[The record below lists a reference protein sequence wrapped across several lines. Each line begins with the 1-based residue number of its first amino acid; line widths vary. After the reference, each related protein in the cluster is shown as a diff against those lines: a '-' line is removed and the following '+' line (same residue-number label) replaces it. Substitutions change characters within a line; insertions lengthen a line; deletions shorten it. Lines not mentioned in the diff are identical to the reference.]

1 MLGGQLERLRWGRA
15 VGLLAAGGAIEI
27 ITKTSD
33 SNGLSDF
40 LLKYFILTARFTHT
54 VYTHGLH

>member
-15 VGLLAAGGAIEI
+15 CRAAGGAIEI